1 MELTYKE
8 KKVLELPNEI
18 MPLDR
23 AMIVFG
29 EEGVSSGAG
38 FQVPVTICLLTQ
50 SSISEIHL
58 VVCMWGVLR
67 NGDQALQGGVFGG
80 EGGGGNDQVRGICLH
95 DDPYFGEL

>member
-8 KKVLELPNEI
+8 KKVLELPNE
-18 MPLDR
+18 MLPLDR

-67 NGDQALQGGVFGG
+67 LYKG
-80 EGGGGNDQVRGICLH
+80 ESL
-95 DDPYFGEL
+95 GEKVVVEMIR